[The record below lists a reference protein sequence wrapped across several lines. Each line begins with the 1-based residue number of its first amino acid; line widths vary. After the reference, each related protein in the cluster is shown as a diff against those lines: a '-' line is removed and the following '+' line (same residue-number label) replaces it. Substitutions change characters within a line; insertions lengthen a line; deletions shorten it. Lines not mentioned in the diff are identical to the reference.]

1 MGLDMNDFIEYS
13 KNFKNLKKEFKA
25 WLKGWMLKQG
35 NQLIAATKARTPIDT
50 GNLRNSWYLKNDV
63 QIQGN
68 MASINFG
75 NSAEYASIIEYGT
88 PKRPSWK
95 WANGAHMMT
104 ISMAE
109 LEQRMPDA
117 FDRAFEQFLKEKGI
131 I

>member
-1 MGLDMNDFIEYS
+1 MLDMKDFIEYS
-13 KNFKNLKKEFKA
+13 KNFKDLKKEFKA

-35 NQLIAATKARTPIDT
+35 NLLIAATKARTPVDT

-63 QIQGN
+63 QVQGN
-68 MASINFG
+68 SASVKFG

-88 PKRPSWK
+88 PARPSWK
-95 WANGAHMMT
+95 WAGGAHMMT

-117 FDRAFEQFLKEKGI
+117 FDRAFTEFLKEKGTI
-131 I
+131 